1 MTVASEKTDEQTMT
15 PPRISK
21 HEWPVMEALWRW
33 GALSIREIKTGIC
46 DGAGRPAYTTV
57 QTMVYRLEARGAVRR
72 VHKVRTHHVF
82 EASLTRE
89 MAERNVVADYLR
101 FFEGRVWPFLEHSI
115 AMGKMTFGDLKD
127 AERYLNLLAD
137 IKRLHG

>member
-1 MTVASEKTDEQTMT
+1 MTVALEKTDEQTMT

-57 QTMVYRLEARGAVRR
+57 QTMVYRRRSLVRWR
-72 VHKVRTHHVF
+72 NGT
-82 EASLTRE
+82 SLQIIFDSSKDGSGLSSSIRS
-89 MAERNVVADYLR
+89 RW
-101 FFEGRVWPFLEHSI
+101 GR
-115 AMGKMTFGDLKD
+115 
-127 AERYLNLLAD
+127 
-137 IKRLHG
+137 